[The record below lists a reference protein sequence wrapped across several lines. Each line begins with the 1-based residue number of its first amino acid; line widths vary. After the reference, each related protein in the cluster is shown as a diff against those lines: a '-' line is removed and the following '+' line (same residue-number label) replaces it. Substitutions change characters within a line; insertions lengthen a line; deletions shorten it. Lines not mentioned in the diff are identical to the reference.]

1 MLISF
6 TVENWMSYNEP
17 TTLSMVASRERQ
29 HNERVPSIPKYR
41 LKVLPVAAIF
51 GGNASGKTNL
61 FKALQFA
68 RERVVEGSRPD
79 SLIPVAPFRLNPA
92 NASKPCRFVFEILIN
107 EVIYEYS
114 FSVLRTEVVE
124 EKLIEISKTSEMVHF
139 HRIDGEANLAKKYDD
154 DQFLKYAFKG
164 TRGNQLFITNTVM
177 QGIDIFEHIYDWF
190 HGTLQLITP
199 DARFRSI
206 DRFFQENDPLNSAM
220 GTAIGGLDTGINRL
234 GKEHISFERNPFLE
248 KLLPKLQE
256 ILKDGATFTTTSDE
270 NQERYIVTREN
281 DELKAYV
288 MVTYHKGADG
298 ADIRFEVQE
307 ESDGSQRV
315 IELLPAFINMENQSS
330 SKVFVIDELDRS
342 LHTELT
348 RKLLE
353 VYLDCCTNNTRSQLL
368 FTTHDVMLMDQDL
381 LRRDEIWV
389 TERDSSGGSLL
400 RSFSDYKDVRY
411 DKDIR
416 KSYLQGRLGG
426 TPRILSDIMTGCS
439 K

>member
-17 TTLSMVASRERQ
+17 ATLSMVASRERQ
-29 HNERVPSIPKYR
+29 HGERVPSLPKYK

-68 RERVVEGSRPD
+68 KERVVAGSQPD
-79 SLIPVAPFRLNPA
+79 SLIPVAPFRLNPV
-92 NASKPCRFVFEILIN
+92 NASNPCRFVFEILIN

-114 FSVLRTEVVE
+114 FSVTRTEVIE
-124 EKLIEISKTSEMVHF
+124 EKLVEILKSSELVHF
-139 HRIDGEANLAKKYDD
+139 HRIDGEANLAKIYDG

-164 TRGNQLFITNTVM
+164 TRENQLFITNTVM
-177 QGIDIFEHIYDWF
+177 QKIEVFDPVYNWF
-190 HGTLQLITP
+190 QKTLQLVGP
-199 DARFRSI
+199 DARFRPI
-206 DRFFQENDPLNSAM
+206 ERFFQEDDPLNPAMSAAL
-220 GTAIGGLDTGINRL
+220 GNLDTGINRI
-234 GKEHISFERNPFLE
+234 GKVQVSFESIPLLE
-248 KLLPKLQE
+248 RLIPRLQE
-256 ILKDGATFTTTSDE
+256 LLQEGKTFTITSDT
-270 NQERYIVTREN
+270 NKERYIVTRE
-281 DELKAYV
+281 DGELKAYV
-288 MVTYHKGADG
+288 LVSYHNGADG
-298 ADIRFEVQE
+298 NDIRFDMQE

-315 IELLPAFINMENQSS
+315 IDLLPAFIDMGTQSS
-330 SKVFVIDELDRS
+330 SKVYVIDELDRS

-353 VYLDCCTNNTRSQLL
+353 NYLDCCTSNTRSQLL
-368 FTTHDVMLMDQDL
+368 FTTHDVMLMDQDK

-389 TERDSSGGSLL
+389 TERDSTGGSIL
-400 RSFSDYKDVRY
+400 RSFSDYKEVRY

-426 TPRILSDIMTGCS
+426 TPRIMSDIMAGCS